1 MSSHGHGG
9 YHGDGHHG
17 QHNDGG
23 RRGHGGYD
31 SHADH
36 GKDNHRASSHNST
49 TLKVAVWNAAG
60 SAGGK
65 YQHERDPVKAA
76 EYFMST
82 HHGFVLCPESDSK
95 TWHAFQAVGYK
106 TDLHNHDLALFYY
119 SEFQKSGDHKQM
131 KVSGGEGH
139 QHTGKA
145 LCQMFSTSDG
155 TKILVTAVHGGHYG
169 KPSHPEE
176 DSALRAVGEVR
187 SLQESMGADRAD
199 KVIVG
204 GDFNELGQ
212 CMHNYYKV
220 DPTRFSP
227 LPDCVDSQ
235 VGSPH
240 VGKTET
246 MAHFNGMFDHIW
258 VGGRGIGRPSE
269 ARAGE
274 TFGSDHK
281 CVTMWGI

>member
-9 YHGDGHHG
+9 YHGGGHHG

-23 RRGHGGYD
+23 QRGHGGYD
-31 SHADH
+31 
-36 GKDNHRASSHNST
+36 NST

-60 SAGGK
+60 QAK
-65 YQHERDPVKAA
+65 DPYQQYRDPVEAA
-76 EYFMST
+76 KYFMST

-95 TWHAFQAVGYK
+95 TWHAFEAVGYK
-106 TDLHNHDLALFYY
+106 TDLHYHDLALYY
-119 SEFQKSGDHKQM
+119 SHEFQKSGDPKSM
-131 KVSGGEGH
+131 KVSGAEG
-139 QHTGKA
+139 QHGGKA

-169 KPSHPEE
+169 KPRHPDE
-176 DSALRAVGEVR
+176 DSALKAVGEVR

-212 CMHNYYKV
+212 CMYNYYKD
-220 DPTRFSP
+220 DPTKFSP

-274 TFGSDHK
+274 TFGSDHR